1 MSNLDPLEIV
11 NRPSTVKEQNT
22 GISTQPNPS
31 FLQDRGEN
39 WVAANAYSGY
49 DGGGRSDN
57 PMAVQGSYTS
67 PAVFSIMEEL
77 GLKDTGISEYNTML
91 SSFGNF
97 SGSPDEYINKFNSF
111 LDTSAQAEYEK
122 VKQELT
128 ARGISNVTDSQ
139 IKNTIASKYG
149 LTAGETNQVKLD
161 PTGIKRLQINADGTV
176 EYIDNTPSKLEQG
189 TKAGIQAGLF
199 SALTM
204 GLGGALTGTLGAVGG
219 KATAA
224 GLMSAA
230 QGGDIKDI
238 AVDAFTAGLS
248 EKVKTLNTA
257 AEAVGATKEVIQQA
271 ETFNTIK
278 DVVNLAEAAASGDVL
293 GTVLKGMDLAGLP
306 SVTEMVGDTI
316 TDLFPDSEFLA
327 SGENLKAVTGG
338 IVKVGTK
345 IAGGDDPAKA
355 LAAGIWDYVK
365 NGGELPNVDISLGDY
380 EGWDTPEWMRELD
393 SETLQPIKEAFVAGY
408 QTLNQNVLNPIQEL
422 ASDTA
427 GVVREVGRD
436 VREFVDPLANDV
448 RQVGRDIRNIDF
460 PDVSLPGFDLPSFNM
475 DPGTGPGQRM
485 ASLGNSLLSDEGVT
499 LTDYETLD
507 NNLLQQLRI

>member
-49 DGGGRSDN
+49 VGGGRSDN

-161 PTGIKRLQINADGTV
+161 PTGIKRLT
-176 EYIDNTPSKLEQG
+176 
-189 TKAGIQAGLF
+189 
-199 SALTM
+199 
-204 GLGGALTGTLGAVGG
+204 
-219 KATAA
+219 
-224 GLMSAA
+224 
-230 QGGDIKDI
+230 
-238 AVDAFTAGLS
+238 
-248 EKVKTLNTA
+248 
-257 AEAVGATKEVIQQA
+257 
-271 ETFNTIK
+271 
-278 DVVNLAEAAASGDVL
+278 
-293 GTVLKGMDLAGLP
+293 
-306 SVTEMVGDTI
+306 
-316 TDLFPDSEFLA
+316 
-327 SGENLKAVTGG
+327 
-338 IVKVGTK
+338 
-345 IAGGDDPAKA
+345 
-355 LAAGIWDYVK
+355 
-365 NGGELPNVDISLGDY
+365 
-380 EGWDTPEWMRELD
+380 
-393 SETLQPIKEAFVAGY
+393 
-408 QTLNQNVLNPIQEL
+408 
-422 ASDTA
+422 
-427 GVVREVGRD
+427 
-436 VREFVDPLANDV
+436 
-448 RQVGRDIRNIDF
+448 
-460 PDVSLPGFDLPSFNM
+460 
-475 DPGTGPGQRM
+475 
-485 ASLGNSLLSDEGVT
+485 
-499 LTDYETLD
+499 
-507 NNLLQQLRI
+507 

>member
-161 PTGIKRLQINADGTV
+161 HI
-176 EYIDNTPSKLEQG
+176 
-189 TKAGIQAGLF
+189 
-199 SALTM
+199 
-204 GLGGALTGTLGAVGG
+204 
-219 KATAA
+219 
-224 GLMSAA
+224 
-230 QGGDIKDI
+230 
-238 AVDAFTAGLS
+238 
-248 EKVKTLNTA
+248 
-257 AEAVGATKEVIQQA
+257 
-271 ETFNTIK
+271 
-278 DVVNLAEAAASGDVL
+278 
-293 GTVLKGMDLAGLP
+293 
-306 SVTEMVGDTI
+306 
-316 TDLFPDSEFLA
+316 
-327 SGENLKAVTGG
+327 
-338 IVKVGTK
+338 
-345 IAGGDDPAKA
+345 
-355 LAAGIWDYVK
+355 
-365 NGGELPNVDISLGDY
+365 
-380 EGWDTPEWMRELD
+380 
-393 SETLQPIKEAFVAGY
+393 
-408 QTLNQNVLNPIQEL
+408 
-422 ASDTA
+422 
-427 GVVREVGRD
+427 
-436 VREFVDPLANDV
+436 
-448 RQVGRDIRNIDF
+448 
-460 PDVSLPGFDLPSFNM
+460 
-475 DPGTGPGQRM
+475 
-485 ASLGNSLLSDEGVT
+485 
-499 LTDYETLD
+499 
-507 NNLLQQLRI
+507 